1 MKRPRCTCGR
11 EAVAVMNDVWLCLE
25 DFQARLEQWSR
36 TLKQALDTL
45 GGARHVKVDGQ
56 EV

>member
-1 MKRPRCTCGR
+1 MKRPSCTCGR

-25 DFQARLEQWSR
+25 DFQARLEQRST
-36 TLKQALDTL
+36 TLKQALDML
-45 GGARHVKVDGQ
+45 GGARHVKGQ